1 MLGTRLP
8 VDLQDKAFPIA
19 QKGGRIG
26 EVETYNPI
34 ASKSQ
39 RGLFR
44 GQGIAGHLPAC
55 NDPEVSAQHQA
66 PLRHHHAPLMR

>member
-8 VDLQDKAFPIA
+8 VDLQDTAFPIA

-34 ASKSQ
+34 ASKGQ
-39 RGLFR
+39 RRMFTGR
-44 GQGIAGHLPAC
+44 R
-55 NDPEVSAQHQA
+55 N
-66 PLRHHHAPLMR
+66 